1 MRDFSQVKG
10 HGLSRPIVNTLVE
23 WSDMSGP
30 ASRKYSTSKRVLKLL
45 EPINLDIWIERIT
58 IVKFRMDNGG

>member
-1 MRDFSQVKG
+1 
-10 HGLSRPIVNTLVE
+10 
-23 WSDMSGP
+23 MSGP

-58 IVKFRMDNGG
+58 IVKFRMDNGGGVAMEIEIWTDTTKFTNTYSN